1 MIASARKFV
10 TAAALCVC
18 ALVSFAGTR
27 LRLSQEECDFGDLGP
42 VETSERTIEVRNTG
56 PVPVRIVRVRTC
68 CGAKASM
75 SMYEIPPSSTAEL
88 HVSVTTGVRPGP
100 FRKTVTV
107 ISDDPG
113 RPMFSLALVGNVRE
127 TSPMVVGDEVELA
140 DVQAVASPGG
150 RSKPAPRGARLSLT
164 VAAVLVS
171 GIVDGFNPCS
181 FAIMISLAGILA
193 IGGRRR
199 RARILGGLSFCAG
212 TFVTYMLMGF
222 GLLRAISALE
232 GVRLVHD
239 IVMVFLALSLFLL
252 SFLSFRDALR
262 FRRIP
267 VFSVVTLK
275 LPEGVKNLIRR
286 IALSSW
292 SGTAVVFAGFGC
304 AFLVTLLDAL
314 CTGQVYVPVLVILAK
329 ESASARAVALLVLYN
344 LAFIAPLVGVFVVA
358 SKTTDAFQMAK
369 WSSRNVIPAKIA
381 LGLVFAFLG
390 WMLWP
395 KSDDV
400 ATGVPDQPPEVQ
412 LSAPDDSTPLAGRD
426 VETVTQ
432 PESKKLSTAELAEG
446 NERLEALLHEPTM
459 DPSFPGF
466 LAAVVLDKARD
477 EQWRNHCLQ
486 YVPDCMLRLDA
497 GSADYDLL
505 SSALSRTITERS
517 SVLAGTALLGY
528 VRLSEQTGSP
538 TADEIG
544 DMAFA
549 IASDASSSPE
559 NIVTALRVGAERNVA
574 AMLPAARYW
583 SRSGSGEFVR
593 CVAISVV
600 RDLGNANDIAFLRS
614 LVPARSKSEERAI
627 NMAIKALEVRR

>member
-1 MIASARKFV
+1 MSRVPSCLFAAIAMASGAF
-10 TAAALCVC
+10 AAPGL
-18 ALVSFAGTR
+18 LFAPET
-27 LRLSQEECDFGDLGP
+27 CDFGEMGP
-42 VETSERTIEVRNTG
+42 VETAERTIVVSNAC
-56 PVPVRIVRVRTC
+56 PVPVKIVRVRAC
-68 CGAKASM
+68 CGAKASI
-75 SMYEIPPSSTAEL
+75 SSDELPPSASAEL
-88 HVSVTTGVRPGP
+88 KVSVTTGARPGP
-100 FRKTVTV
+100 FNKTVTV
-107 ISDDPG
+107 VSDGSG
-113 RPMFSLALVGNVRE
+113 RPLFSLPLVGSVRG
-127 TSPMVVGDEVELA
+127 TRPTVVGDAVELL
-140 DVQAVASPGG
+140 DESVQSPGAPAGRRVASV
-150 RSKPAPRGARLSLT
+150 SIT
-164 VAAVLVS
+164 VPAVLLA

-199 RARILGGLSFCAG
+199 RARILGGLSFCVG
-212 TFVTYMLMGF
+212 TFVTYMLMGL
-222 GLLRAISALE
+222 GLIQAIKALE

-262 FRRIP
+262 FRKIP

-286 IALSSW
+286 IAMSSW
-292 SGTAVVFAGFGC
+292 SGSAVVFAGFGC

-314 CTGQVYVPVLVILAK
+314 CTRQVYVPVLVILAK

-400 ATGVPDQPPEVQ
+400 ASGIPGEPPAKR
-412 LSAPDDSTPLAGRD
+412 LSAPDEPPALTGRNMD
-426 VETVTQ
+426 AAARR
-432 PESKKLSTAELAEG
+432 ESEKMSNAELAEG

-466 LAAVVLDKARD
+466 LAAVVSDKARD

-486 YVPDCMLRLDA
+486 YVPDCMLRLEA
-497 GSADYDLL
+497 GSADYNLL
-505 SSALSRTITERS
+505 SSVLSRAMAERS

-528 VRLSEQTGSP
+528 IRLSEQTGSP
-538 TADEIG
+538 SADEIG

-559 NIVTALRVGAERNVA
+559 NVVTALRVGAERKVDS
-574 AMLPAARYW
+574 MLPAARYW
-583 SRSGSGEFVR
+583 SRSGNGEFVR

-600 RDLGNANDIAFLRS
+600 RDLGNADDIAFLRS
-614 LVPARSKSEERAI
+614 LIPARSKSEECAI
-627 NMAIKALEVRR
+627 NMAIKALEVR

>member
-1 MIASARKFV
+1 MIMSSRKFV

-27 LRLSQEECDFGDLGP
+27 LRFSQEECDFGDLGP

-107 ISDDPG
+107 VSDDPG
-113 RPMFSLALVGNVRE
+113 RPMFSLALVGNVRK
-127 TSPMVVGDEVELA
+127 TSATVVGDEVELA
-140 DVQAVASPGG
+140 DVQAVASPKG
-150 RSKPAPRGARLSLT
+150 RTKPAPRGTRLSLT
-164 VAAVLVS
+164 VTAVLVS

-252 SFLSFRDALR
+252 SFLSFRDAFR

-286 IALSSW
+286 IAMSSW
-292 SGTAVVFAGFGC
+292 SGSAVVLAGFGC

-412 LSAPDDSTPLAGRD
+412 LSAPDDSPTTLPGRD
-426 VETVTQ
+426 VETVTR

-574 AMLPAARYW
+574 AMLSAARYW

-600 RDLGNANDIAFLRS
+600 RDLGNADDIAFLRS
-614 LVPARSKSEERAI
+614 LIPATSKSEERAI
-627 NMAIKALEVRR
+627 NMAIKALEVR

>member
-1 MIASARKFV
+1 MIMSSRKFV

-27 LRLSQEECDFGDLGP
+27 LRFSQEECDFGDLGP

-107 ISDDPG
+107 VSDDPG
-113 RPMFSLALVGNVRE
+113 RPMFSLALVGNVRK
-127 TSPMVVGDEVELA
+127 TSATVVGDEVELA
-140 DVQAVASPGG
+140 DVQAVASPKG
-150 RSKPAPRGARLSLT
+150 RTKPAPRGTRLSLT
-164 VAAVLVS
+164 VTAVLVS

-252 SFLSFRDALR
+252 SFISFRDAFR

-267 VFSVVTLK
+267 VFSVVTLR

-286 IALSSW
+286 IAMSSW
-292 SGTAVVFAGFGC
+292 SGSAVVLAGFGC

-412 LSAPDDSTPLAGRD
+412 LSAPDDSPTTLPGRD
-426 VETVTQ
+426 VETVTR

-574 AMLPAARYW
+574 AMLSAARYW

-600 RDLGNANDIAFLRS
+600 RDLGNADDIAFLRS
-614 LVPARSKSEERAI
+614 LIPATSKSEERAI
-627 NMAIKALEVRR
+627 NMAIKALEVR

>member
-1 MIASARKFV
+1 MTVSSRKFV
-10 TAAALCVC
+10 TAAVLCVC
-18 ALVSFAGTR
+18 ALVSLAGPR
-27 LRLSQEECDFGDLGP
+27 LRFSQDECDFGDLGP

-75 SMYEIPPSSTAEL
+75 SMHEIPPSSTAEL

-113 RPMFSLALVGNVRE
+113 RPMFSLALVGNVRK
-127 TSPMVVGDEVELA
+127 TRPMVVGDDVELA
-140 DVQAVASPGG
+140 DVQAVASPNG
-150 RSKPAPRGARLSLT
+150 RTNQPPRSARLSLT
-164 VAAVLVS
+164 VTAVLVS

-199 RARILGGLSFCAG
+199 RARMLGGLSFCAG

-432 PESKKLSTAELAEG
+432 LESKKLSTAELAEG

-466 LAAVVLDKARD
+466 LAAIVSDKARD

-486 YVPDCMLRLDA
+486 YVPDCMLRLEA
-497 GSADYDLL
+497 GSADYNLL
-505 SSALSRTITERS
+505 SSVLSRAIAERS

-574 AMLPAARYW
+574 AMLSAARYW

-600 RDLGNANDIAFLRS
+600 RDLGNADDIAFLRS
-614 LVPARSKSEERAI
+614 LIPARSKSEERAI
-627 NMAIKALEVRR
+627 NMAIKALEVR

>member
-1 MIASARKFV
+1 MIMSSRKFV

-18 ALVSFAGTR
+18 ALVSFAGPR
-27 LRLSQEECDFGDLGP
+27 LRFTQEECNFGDLGP

-107 ISDDPG
+107 VSDDPG
-113 RPMFSLALVGNVRE
+113 RPMFSLALVGNVRK
-127 TSPMVVGDEVELA
+127 TSATVVGDEVELA
-140 DVQAVASPGG
+140 DVQAVASPKG
-150 RSKPAPRGARLSLT
+150 RTKPAPRGTRLSLT
-164 VAAVLVS
+164 VTAVLVS

-252 SFLSFRDALR
+252 SFISFRDAFR

-267 VFSVVTLK
+267 VFSVVTLR

-286 IALSSW
+286 IAMSSW
-292 SGTAVVFAGFGC
+292 SGSAVVLAGFGC

-412 LSAPDDSTPLAGRD
+412 LSAPDDSPTTLPGRD
-426 VETVTQ
+426 VETVTR

-574 AMLPAARYW
+574 AMLSAARYW

-600 RDLGNANDIAFLRS
+600 RDLGNADDIAFLRS
-614 LVPARSKSEERAI
+614 LIPATSKSEERAI
-627 NMAIKALEVRR
+627 NMAIKALEVR

>member
-1 MIASARKFV
+1 MIMSSRKFV
-10 TAAALCVC
+10 TAAALCAC

-27 LRLSQEECDFGDLGP
+27 LRFSQEECDFGDLGP

-107 ISDDPG
+107 VSDDPG
-113 RPMFSLALVGNVRE
+113 RPMFSLALVGNVRK
-127 TSPMVVGDEVELA
+127 TSATVVGDEVELA
-140 DVQAVASPGG
+140 DVQAVASPKG
-150 RSKPAPRGARLSLT
+150 RTKPAPRGTRLSLT
-164 VAAVLVS
+164 VTAVLVS

-252 SFLSFRDALR
+252 SFISFRDAFR

-267 VFSVVTLK
+267 VFSVVTLR

-286 IALSSW
+286 IAMSSW
-292 SGTAVVFAGFGC
+292 SGSAVVLAGFGC

-412 LSAPDDSTPLAGRD
+412 LSAPDDSPTTLPGRD
-426 VETVTQ
+426 VETVTR

-574 AMLPAARYW
+574 AMLSAARYW

-600 RDLGNANDIAFLRS
+600 RDLGNADDIAFLRS
-614 LVPARSKSEERAI
+614 LIPATSKSEERAI
-627 NMAIKALEVRR
+627 NMAIKALEVR

>member
-1 MIASARKFV
+1 MIATARNSV
-10 TAAALCVC
+10 ATAVLAS
-18 ALVSFAGTR
+18 ALVSFAGPS
-27 LRLSQEECDFGDLGP
+27 LRFSCAECDFGDLGP
-42 VETSERTIEVRNTG
+42 VETSERTVKVENTG

-75 SMYEIPPSSTAEL
+75 SADEIPPSAAAEL
-88 HVSVTTGVRPGP
+88 RVSVTTGASPGP
-100 FRKTVTV
+100 FRKTITV
-107 ISDDPG
+107 VSDDPG
-113 RPMFSLALVGNVRE
+113 RPVFSLALVGSVRK
-127 TSPMVVGDEVELA
+127 TSPRVVGDSVELVEA
-140 DVQAVASPGG
+140 TGIVSGASSTTLPH
-150 RSKPAPRGARLSLT
+150 ARLSLT
-164 VAAVLVS
+164 LPAVVLA

-232 GVRLVHD
+232 RVRLVHD
-239 IVMVFLALSLFLL
+239 IAMVFLALSLFLL

-262 FRRIP
+262 FRKIP

-286 IALSSW
+286 IAMSSW
-292 SGTAVVFAGFGC
+292 SGSAVVFAGFGC

-344 LAFIAPLVGVFVVA
+344 LAFIAPLVGVFIVA

-400 ATGVPDQPPEVQ
+400 ASGIPGEPPAKR
-412 LSAPDDSTPLAGRD
+412 LSAPDEPPALTGRNMD
-426 VETVTQ
+426 AAART
-432 PESKKLSTAELAEG
+432 ESEKMSNAELAAG
-446 NERLEALLHEPTM
+446 NERLDALLREPTM

-466 LAAVVLDKARD
+466 LAAIVSDKARD

-486 YVPDCMLRLDA
+486 YVPDCMLRLEA
-497 GSADYDLL
+497 GSADYNLL
-505 SSALSRTITERS
+505 SSVLSRAIAERS

-528 VRLSEQTGSP
+528 IRLSEQTGSP
-538 TADEIG
+538 SADEIG

-559 NIVTALRVGAERNVA
+559 NVVTALRVGAERKVDS
-574 AMLPAARYW
+574 MLPAARYW

-600 RDLGNANDIAFLRS
+600 RDLGNADDIAFLRS

>member
-1 MIASARKFV
+1 MIMSSRKFV
-10 TAAALCVC
+10 TAAALCAC

-27 LRLSQEECDFGDLGP
+27 LRFSQEECDFGDLGP
-42 VETSERTIEVRNTG
+42 VETFERTIEVRNTG

-150 RSKPAPRGARLSLT
+150 QSKPAPRGARLSLT

-275 LPEGVKNLIRR
+275 LPEAVKNLIRR
-286 IALSSW
+286 IAMSSW

-344 LAFIAPLVGVFVVA
+344 LAFMAPLVGVFVVA

-369 WSSRNVIPAKIA
+369 WSSRNVIPAKMA

-466 LAAVVLDKARD
+466 LAAIVSDKARD

-486 YVPDCMLRLDA
+486 YVPDCMLRLEA
-497 GSADYDLL
+497 GSADYNLL
-505 SSALSRTITERS
+505 SSVLSRAIAERS

-528 VRLSEQTGSP
+528 IRLSEQTGSP
-538 TADEIG
+538 SADEIG

-559 NIVTALRVGAERNVA
+559 NVVTALRVGAERNVA

-600 RDLGNANDIAFLRS
+600 RDLGNADDIAFLRS

-627 NMAIKALEVRR
+627 NMAIKALEVL

>member
-1 MIASARKFV
+1 
-10 TAAALCVC
+10 
-18 ALVSFAGTR
+18 
-27 LRLSQEECDFGDLGP
+27 
-42 VETSERTIEVRNTG
+42 
-56 PVPVRIVRVRTC
+56 
-68 CGAKASM
+68 
-75 SMYEIPPSSTAEL
+75 
-88 HVSVTTGVRPGP
+88 
-100 FRKTVTV
+100 
-107 ISDDPG
+107 
-113 RPMFSLALVGNVRE
+113 MFSLALVGNVRK
-127 TSPMVVGDEVELA
+127 TSATVVGDEVELA
-140 DVQAVASPGG
+140 DVQAVASPKG
-150 RSKPAPRGARLSLT
+150 RTKPAPRGTRLSLT
-164 VAAVLVS
+164 VTAVLVS

-252 SFLSFRDALR
+252 SFISFRDAFR

-267 VFSVVTLK
+267 VFSVVTLR

-286 IALSSW
+286 IAMSSW
-292 SGTAVVFAGFGC
+292 SGSAVVLAGFGC

-412 LSAPDDSTPLAGRD
+412 LSAPDDSPTTLPGRD
-426 VETVTQ
+426 VETVTR

-574 AMLPAARYW
+574 AMLSAARYW

-600 RDLGNANDIAFLRS
+600 RDLGNADDIAFLRS
-614 LVPARSKSEERAI
+614 LIPATSKSEERAI
-627 NMAIKALEVRR
+627 NMAIKALEVR